1 MRKVFSDEVFV
12 LFTGKRTQKHINSFF
27 IFSLYLKHIQALYL
41 NDLAV
46 VKKKMENKFIP
57 RDVSWLSF
65 NGRVLQEAADES
77 VPLSERIKF
86 LGIFS
91 NNLDEFFRVRV
102 AGLKRA
108 LIIEEKETTEMFYE
122 RPQVILDQLN
132 EHIIKQQKNFDHI
145 WSKVQTEMAKEKVFI
160 KTDTKLNSKQ
170 QQFVKDYYEEEV
182 EPNVI
187 PLLLDNAR
195 PMPYL
200 RDKSL
205 YLGIAMRKTDED
217 HESRFAIIEIP
228 TRQNGRF
235 LLLPSPKGEKH
246 VMLLEDVIKFN
257 LPHIFSYFGFEI
269 FRAHA
274 FKITKDAEFD
284 IDNDINTTF
293 VEKIEKGIKNR
304 RKGKPTRFVFDK
316 DMDSSL
322 VQFLIKKLNL
332 SKKDSIIPGQ
342 KIHNFKHFMDFPKI
356 FKSEKPL
363 KERTPFD
370 HPDFAARQRV
380 SDVLIKKDVLLSF
393 PYHNFHPVIDLLRE
407 AAMDP
412 DVRSI
417 KIAIYRMAE
426 HSKIA
431 NALVNAARNGKDV
444 TVMLE
449 LRARFDEEHNLI
461 WKERF
466 EMEGVKVLL
475 GVPDKKVHA
484 KICIIRKR
492 TNDKTVQYGFVST
505 GNMNE
510 KTAKIYGDYCLMT
523 SNRTIMADINK
534 IFTVLKKPTINSLQ
548 SLRSCKNLL
557 ASPANMR
564 TAILSLIDKEIAETR
579 AGNKAYII
587 IKVNSLSDKLLIQKL
602 YEAAAIGVKIQL
614 IVRSIYCAV
623 NQKKFKSPIRAIS
636 IVDEY
641 LEHAR
646 VMYFYAAGKE
656 LVYISSADW
665 MPRNLDHRVEA
676 AVQITDKKIKQKL
689 IDMLEIQMQDNIKAR
704 ILNSKLDNTYVQ
716 NDKPPFRSQIELYKY
731 LQKKKEEKR

>member
-1 MRKVFSDEVFV
+1 M
-12 LFTGKRTQKHINSFF
+12 T
-27 IFSLYLKHIQALYL
+27 
-41 NDLAV
+41 
-46 VKKKMENKFIP
+46 NKFIP
-57 RDVSWLSF
+57 RDISWLSF
-65 NGRVLQEAADES
+65 NGRVLQEAADDS

-108 LIIEEKETTEMFYE
+108 SIFNEKEAKEIFFE
-122 RPQVILDQLN
+122 QPQIILDQLH
-132 EHIIKQQKNFDHI
+132 ELVIKQQKKFDNI
-145 WSKVQTEMAKEKVFI
+145 WSKVQIEMAKERVFI
-160 KTDTKLNSKQ
+160 KTDTELDAKQ

-182 EPNVI
+182 ESNTI
-187 PLLLDNAR
+187 PLLLNDIR

-205 YLGIAMRKTDED
+205 YLGIAMRKGDCEDET
-217 HESRFAIIEIP
+217 RFAIIEIP

-246 VMLLEDVIKFN
+246 VILLEDVIKFN
-257 LPHIFSYFGFEI
+257 LPYIFSYFGFDT
-269 FRAHA
+269 FMAHA

-284 IDNDINTTF
+284 LDNDINTTL

-304 RKGKPTRFVFDK
+304 RKGKPTRFVFNK
-316 DMDSSL
+316 DMDPSL
-322 VQFLIKKLNL
+322 IELLIKKLHL
-332 SKKDSIIPGQ
+332 SKKDSIIPGK

-356 FKSEKPL
+356 FRSEKRP

-370 HPDFAARQRV
+370 HPDFAGRQRV
-380 SDVLIKKDVLLSF
+380 SDVLVKRDVLLSF
-393 PYHNFHPVIDLLRE
+393 PYHTFHPIIDLLRE

-412 DVRSI
+412 DVKSI
-417 KIAIYRMAE
+417 HIAIYRMAE

-431 NALVNAARNGKDV
+431 NALVNAARNGKEV

-475 GVPDKKVHA
+475 GMPNKKVHA
-484 KICIIRKR
+484 KLCIIKKR
-492 TNDKTVQYGFVST
+492 ANNKTIQYGFVST

-523 SNRTIMADINK
+523 SNRTIMADMNK
-534 IFTVLKKPTINSLQ
+534 IFSSLKKPKSDFTQ
-548 SLRSCKNLL
+548 SLKSCKNLL
-557 ASPANMR
+557 VSPKNMR
-564 TAILSLIDKEIAETR
+564 SVLLAHIDQEIADAQ
-579 AGNKAYII
+579 AGKKAYII
-587 IKVNSLSDKLLIQKL
+587 IKVNSLSDKLLIKKI
-602 YEAAAIGVKIQL
+602 YEAATAGVTVKM

-623 NQKKFKSPIRAIS
+623 NQKNFKTPLQAIS

-646 VMYFYAAGKE
+646 VMYFYAGGKE
-656 LVYISSADW
+656 IVYISSADW
-665 MPRNLDHRVEA
+665 MPRNLDYRIEA
-676 AVQITDKKIKQKL
+676 AVQITSKKIKREL
-689 IDMLEIQMQDNIKAR
+689 IEMLEIQLQDNVKAR
-704 ILNSKLDNTYVQ
+704 FLNSELDNTYVK
-716 NDKPPFRSQIELYKY
+716 NDQPALRSQIELYKY
-731 LQKKKEEKR
+731 LRDKTKS